1 MPGPQVVPRP
11 EGWLS
16 GAPSPWAHL
25 DPSKR
30 QGLTLEHVRSV
41 VHAGPALDI
50 HPAEYAAGGGRPA
63 AVLVALFDEGDDAHV
78 LLTRRAATM
87 RSHRHQVAFPGGRL
101 DTGERPE
108 DAARR
113 EAHEEVGVEPAAV
126 EILGPLP
133 SLATFSGLS
142 AITPLVAALPGRP
155 RLHPNPAEVERA
167 FTVPLSELVADG
179 CHWEERWPFPD
190 GRLRPVHFF
199 DLPEDLVWGATARIL
214 VAFLCQILALPDLE
228 HWG

>member
-1 MPGPQVVPRP
+1 MVPRP
-11 EGWLS
+11 AGWQP

-25 DPSKR
+25 DPSQRK
-30 QGLTLEHVRSV
+30 GLSLERVRSV
-41 VHAGPALDI
+41 VHSGPALDA
-50 HPAEYAAGGGRPA
+50 HPAEHDAAAGRPA
-63 AVLVALFDEGDDAHV
+63 AVLVALFDEGGEAHV

-101 DTGERPE
+101 DPGERPE

-113 EAHEEVGVEPAAV
+113 EAHEEVGVDPASI
-126 EILGPLP
+126 ELLGPLP

-155 RLHPNPAEVERA
+155 QLRPNPTEVERA
-167 FTVPLSELVADG
+167 YTVPLAELVADG
-179 CHWEERWPFPD
+179 CHCEERWPFPD

-214 VAFLCQILALPDLE
+214 VAFLCQLLDVCDLE
-228 HWG
+228 TWP

>member
-1 MPGPQVVPRP
+1 VVPRP
-11 EGWLS
+11 DAWQP

-25 DPSKR
+25 DLSQR
-30 QGLTLEHVRSV
+30 QGLTLERVRSV
-41 VHAGPALDI
+41 VHAGPAI
-50 HPAEYAAGGGRPA
+50 AAHPAEYDAGAGRPA
-63 AVLVALFDEGDDAHV
+63 AVLVALFDEDGEAHV

-101 DTGERPE
+101 DPGEGPE

-113 EAHEEVGVEPAAV
+113 EAHEEVGLEPATV
-126 EILGPLP
+126 ELLGPLP

-142 AITPLVAALPGRP
+142 AITPLVGLLPGRP
-155 RLHPNPAEVERA
+155 RLHPNPEEVERA
-167 FTVPLSELVADG
+167 FTVPLAELVAGG

-199 DLPEDLVWGATARIL
+199 DLPEDLVWGATARVL
-214 VAFLCQILALPDLE
+214 VAFLCQLLGLPDVE
-228 HWG
+228 HWP